1 MKDYWVQIT
10 SIHKDHENHL
20 EKIEF
25 STSAKGVMKEDH
37 FHIAYKESEISGMEG
52 VLTRVDIF
60 SDQVILNRSGNIT
73 QKMEFQVGCIK
84 DFDYETPYGKLFFK
98 VNTQEIKVEKDE
110 EMVRLLELIYELLD
124 IDGQQIGTCQ
134 LSLLIQEAKE

>member
-1 MKDYWVQIT
+1 MRDYWVQIT
-10 SIHKDHENHL
+10 SIHKDSENKS

-37 FHIAYKESEISGMEG
+37 FHVVYRESEISGMEG

-60 SDQVILNRSGNIT
+60 SDQVILNRSGNVT
-73 QKMEFQVGCIK
+73 QKMEFEVGCIK
-84 DFDYETPYGKLFFK
+84 DFEYETPYGKLFFK
-98 VNTQEIKVEKDE
+98 VNTQEIKVEKDK
-110 EMVRLLELIYELLD
+110 EMVHLLELIYELLD
-124 IDGQQIGTCQ
+124 ISNERIGTCQ

>member
-1 MKDYWVQIT
+1 MIDYWIQIT
-10 SIHKDHENHL
+10 SIHKDNESKS

-37 FHIAYKESEISGMEG
+37 FHIAYKESEISGMEE

-60 SDQVILNRSGNIT
+60 SDQVILNRSGSIT
-73 QKMEFQVGCIK
+73 QKMEFEVGHIK
-84 DFDYETPYGKLFFK
+84 DFEYQTPYGKLFFK
-98 VNTQEIKVEKDE
+98 VNTQEIKVEKDK
-110 EMVRLLELIYELLD
+110 EMVHLLELIYELLD
-124 IDGQQIGTCQ
+124 ISGQNIGNCQ